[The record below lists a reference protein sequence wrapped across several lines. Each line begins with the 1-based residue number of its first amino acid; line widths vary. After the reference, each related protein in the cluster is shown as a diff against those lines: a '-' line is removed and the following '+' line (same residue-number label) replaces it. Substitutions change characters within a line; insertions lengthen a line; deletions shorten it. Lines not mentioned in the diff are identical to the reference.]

1 MRLEE
6 TSVRSALLARLHAST
21 DGLVIEELGVEHG
34 HARVDVAVVA
44 DRLCGYEIKSDF
56 DTLDRLARQMHSYQR
71 VFDVMTIVT
80 TSLFL
85 EEVQSLL
92 PSTWGVL
99 LARPTAR
106 RGAVLS
112 TVRRARQNPHRDGAS
127 LAALL
132 WRDEAYAF
140 LARETGQPVRTG
152 AARSEI
158 YEALAARLPLDTI
171 RTEVLDALR
180 ARASSGL
187 WRPQSAGKLTHSERQ
202 MVVDRVPAPCCEIA

>member
-6 TSVRSALLARLHAST
+6 ISVRSALLARLRANA

-34 HARVDVAVVA
+34 HARVDVAVVT

-56 DTLDRLARQMHSYQR
+56 DTLDRLARQMHCYQR

-80 TSLFL
+80 TTLFL

-92 PSTWGVL
+92 PTTWGVL
-99 LARPTAR
+99 LAQPSA
-106 RGAVLS
+106 GDGVVLS
-112 TVRRARQNPHRDGAS
+112 TVRRARQNPRRDGAS

-140 LARETGQPVRTG
+140 LARETGRPVRTG
-152 AARSEI
+152 APRSEI
-158 YEALAARLPLDTI
+158 YAALAARLSLDAI
-171 RTEVLDALR
+171 RAEVLDALR
-180 ARASSGL
+180 TRASSGR
-187 WRPQSAGKLTHSERQ
+187 WRNQSAGKLVHSERQ
-202 MVVDRVPAPCCEIA
+202 MMVDRVPTPCHEAA